1 MLENE
6 EELVVKEIEALVKKY
21 DKWATMLQVTSV
33 VLIIF
38 SVSSSLAVG
47 LFTGVEEINEV
58 FIKALAGLS
67 ALSTSLLT
75 GLRLT
80 KKSQDLRTGYRY
92 LKYSLFQYRVTKE
105 HSIEHLITAFKN
117 AEKMVG
123 HVEYDGPAVS
133 TKGREPE

>member
-1 MLENE
+1 MLEGE
-6 EELVVKEIEALVKKY
+6 EERVVQEIEALVKKY
-21 DKWATMLQVTSV
+21 DKWATTLQVTSV

-47 LFTGVEEINEV
+47 LFTGVKEINEV
-58 FIKALAGLS
+58 FIKVLAGLS

-80 KKSQDLRTGYRY
+80 KKSQDLRSGYRY
-92 LKYSLFQYRVTKE
+92 LKYSLFQYKVLKG
-105 HSIEHLITAFKN
+105 HSIEHLIAAFRN

-123 HVEYDGPAVS
+123 HVEYEGPAIS
-133 TKGREPE
+133 KKGGEPE